1 MTKKLAA
8 FRHTTRHHVAK
19 IGMKAIM
26 RVETSRSLQWWLV
39 LPARGENDCLCMLLH
54 KCGTANREFSITVC
68 ERSIIAEETARAAAR
83 LA

>member
-1 MTKKLAA
+1 MTKKLAT
-8 FRHTTRHHVAK
+8 FRHANRDIVAK
-19 IGMKAIM
+19 IGMKALM
-26 RVETSRSLQWWLV
+26 RVETARTLQWWLV